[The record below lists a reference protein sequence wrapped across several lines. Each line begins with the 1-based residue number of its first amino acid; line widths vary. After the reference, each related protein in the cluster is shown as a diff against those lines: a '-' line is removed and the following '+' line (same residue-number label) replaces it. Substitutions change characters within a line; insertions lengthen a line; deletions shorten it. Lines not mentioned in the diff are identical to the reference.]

1 MTMLTTSV
9 EGSLSGSAPGFSL
22 SELIHHRAAWL
33 EDRPFVERARTDE
46 TLTFSGLGESVAG
59 WRAECEA
66 VGVAEGS
73 VVGVAFTDPVVFA
86 TAFLSI
92 MASGRWVAP
101 LDPGLPG
108 AGSGGMDAAIQRL
121 GIRAVFSDMPR
132 PEGVTC
138 SWSAAEPKLSGA
150 YGGNSDGHS
159 QRVFGG
165 ALLASSGTTGAPKL
179 IALPERQMLH
189 AAHLVA
195 THLDLTSRDRGF
207 NSLPLFHV
215 NAEVV
220 GLLSSLVAGSS
231 LVLDDRFHRSD
242 FWNLMARRKI
252 TWINAVPA
260 IISRL
265 SRLQDGESVPPG
277 VRFIR
282 SASAPLPAE
291 VMRGFERSI
300 GIPVVETYGMTEA
313 ASQITAN
320 PLSGPRKAGSVGRP
334 VGVDVRISHEADQ
347 AAKHGSRTL
356 SLVSGHVEIRGP
368 SVITEYGGGLH
379 TDRFDAEG
387 WLRTGDIGHFDQEGY
402 LYLDG
407 RSDDVINRGGEKVMP
422 REIEELLLADPRV
435 EAASV
440 VGHPD
445 PELGQVPVAYLV
457 LSESGG
463 PLNAELAHGILQ
475 ETFQRLGAS
484 LVRAKRPES
493 LRVVKEL
500 PTGAT
505 GKVQRRFLR
514 DRSVSVLWQLD
525 RP

>member
-1 MTMLTTSV
+1 MTTLTTPV
-9 EGSLSGSAPGFSL
+9 EGSLKNAAPGFSL
-22 SELIHHRAAWL
+22 SELIHHRSAWL
-33 EDRPFVERARTDE
+33 GDRPYVEHARSDE
-46 TLTFSGLGESVAG
+46 SLTFSGLERSVAR
-59 WRAECEA
+59 WSAECA
-66 VGVAEGS
+66 AAGAPEGA
-73 VVGVAFTDPVVFA
+73 VVGVAFADPVVFA

-108 AGSGGMDAAIQRL
+108 TGPGGMSAAVERL
-121 GIRAVFSDMPR
+121 GVELVFSDVPR
-132 PEGVTC
+132 PDGVHC
-138 SWSAAEPKLSGA
+138 AWSAAEPQMSGA
-150 YGGNSDGHS
+150 IHHDRDAVSAGGS
-159 QRVFGG
+159 GG
-165 ALLASSGTTGAPKL
+165 AVLASSGTTGAPKL
-179 IALPERQMLH
+179 MALSERQMLH

-195 THLDLTSRDRGF
+195 THLELTSRDRGF

-231 LVLDDRFHRSD
+231 LVLDDRFHRTD
-242 FWNLMARRKI
+242 FWNVMARQKI

-265 SRLQDGESVPPG
+265 SRLQRGESIPAG

-282 SASAPLPAE
+282 SASAPLPSE
-291 VMRGFERSI
+291 VMRGFEQRI

-320 PLSGPRKAGSVGRP
+320 PLHGPRKAGSVGRP
-334 VGVDVRISHEADQ
+334 VGVEVRVVTDAEPL
-347 AAKHGSRTL
+347 AKHGTRSTAH
-356 SLVSGHVEIRGP
+356 VQGHVEIRGA
-368 SVITEYGGGLH
+368 SVITAYGGGLH
-379 TDRFDAEG
+379 ADRFSSG
-387 WLRTGDIGHFDQEGY
+387 SWLRTGDIGHFDDDGY
-402 LYLDG
+402 LFLEG

-422 REIEELLLADPRV
+422 REIEEILLADARV
-435 EAASV
+435 EAATV
-440 VGHPD
+440 VGQPD

-457 LSESGG
+457 LSE
-463 PLNAELAHGILQ
+463 
-475 ETFQRLGAS
+475 LGAS
-484 LVRAKRPES
+484 AGDDGRQRVLQEIFQQLGSSLVRSKQPVS

-514 DRSVSVLWQLD
+514 DRAVPVLWQFD